1 MYFIISIVP
10 WLSFEKIKRLRF
22 FVIVKISPSNWFV
35 DGKQTRRRDDG
46 WPVQNGKGG
55 KSPEELLGTI
65 LPVDCTLQ
73 AVNGTGVFGDDI
85 IDTNLSEPILNKD
98 KSVITQSIDDVTF
111 WKIPTQDIDMDIEV
125 VKAGNIL

>member
-1 MYFIISIVP
+1 MENKPEEEMMADLYRT
-10 WLSFEKIKRLRF
+10 EKE
-22 FVIVKISPSNWFV
+22 VNP
-35 DGKQTRRRDDG
+35 
-46 WPVQNGKGG
+46 
-55 KSPEELLGTI
+55 PEELLGTI